1 MIIEKILDVQIIIEN
16 IKVYY
21 SKGIFKINNDILI
34 LFVLVM
40 FVKIIFDKGKYNL
53 RQVNRRNK

>member
-1 MIIEKILDVQIIIEN
+1 MIIEKILDVQIIKEN

-34 LFVLVM
+34 LFFLVM

>member
-1 MIIEKILDVQIIIEN
+1 MIKEKILDVQIIIEN

-34 LFVLVM
+34 LFFLVM
-40 FVKIIFDKGKYNL
+40 FVKIIFDIGKYNL